1 MNNRENGPGDL
12 YTQARGYQTGCG
24 KTCVLSTSSPVLY
37 CVVRLQTTSFT
48 WQCCHNTYRVSN
60 RFFVSIWQIFFE
72 KGRKKGKERRE
83 VIRVRWGH
91 EEQTNGILALIRRD
105 IQEPL
110 HPHLLFLSV
119 LWGHSREKVA
129 VCKLG
134 KNLSP
139 EPKHAGTPILK
150 FQPLGLWEK

>member
-1 MNNRENGPGDL
+1 MGLVTFTHRLEGIRQGVAKPVSFL
-12 YTQARGYQTGCG
+12 QAHLC
-24 KTCVLSTSSPVLY
+24 CIVLSG
-37 CVVRLQTTSFT
+37 
-48 WQCCHNTYRVSN
+48 YRQQVSHGSAVTIPIMCLID
-60 RFFVSIWQIFFE
+60 FLWVFDKYFL
-72 KGRKKGKERRE
+72 KKEERKERRE